1 MVERWL
7 RLKAKVPEWGGIS
20 EHPLALDRREAR
32 FPSRVRLQATLLGI
46 PLGELEVVS
55 SGSAG
60 QVGSLALRFGWMGE
74 RVATRL
80 LDGLVQLAP
89 KASWN
94 RLVWRVEPGEQRLG
108 RLARSLKFVPTHGSA
123 DEIVFERSLVDA

>member
-1 MVERWL
+1 M
-7 RLKAKVPEWGGIS
+7 VPEWGGIS
-20 EHPLALDRREAR
+20 ERPLALDRREAR